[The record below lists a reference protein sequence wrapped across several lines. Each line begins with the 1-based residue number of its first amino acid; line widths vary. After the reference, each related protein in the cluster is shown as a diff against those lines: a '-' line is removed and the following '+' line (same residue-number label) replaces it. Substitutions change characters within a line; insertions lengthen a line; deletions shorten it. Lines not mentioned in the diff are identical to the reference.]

1 MFYLF
6 FYLRV
11 YRNFCVHILLK
22 CTLCQHFI
30 YPMIFCFRFVLP
42 FNELFFGPIFSFCL
56 LFQID
61 LVIPPTLITNSPPET
76 NNMFHSIAHFA
87 KMIRVLSKSIHINTA
102 NFYVCTHFNLFRSRF
117 CCCCLQ
123 FCQCNQVMFAKITAT
138 FFEMAREDS
147 NFDGGFDE
155 IIIFIPHSIKIHWIS
170 SQIFRCRGG
179 SKWRKHGQEITFRQ
193 SYILNANV
201 PKQSECSSLHNQ
213 IHLRKFEE
221 LVSYVGY
228 LLFIFSSFWY
238 FWFLIKGKGS
248 FD

>member
-1 MFYLF
+1 MACRLFYLF

-155 IIIFIPHSIKIHWIS
+155 IIIFIPHSIKIH
-170 SQIFRCRGG
+170 
-179 SKWRKHGQEITFRQ
+179 
-193 SYILNANV
+193 
-201 PKQSECSSLHNQ
+201 
-213 IHLRKFEE
+213 
-221 LVSYVGY
+221 
-228 LLFIFSSFWY
+228 
-238 FWFLIKGKGS
+238 
-248 FD
+248 